1 MRLDRLNNIE
11 NYVIQHGTV
20 SLDELTECFDVSTNT
35 VRRDLNELV
44 ERGRIKKVYGGV
56 SANDD
61 PTPISMP
68 TRSSKNV
75 YEKALIGEL
84 AAQFVEDG
92 TTVFVDSGSTTLAL
106 IPYLA
111 THQDITVVTHSLSA
125 LYEASKYPNLKIV
138 GLGGLFNFATSSFT
152 DSQTMD
158 MLSRISLNTVFIAAT
173 GVSLSRGLTNTTF
186 SEAEIKRSATHFG
199 KKIVLM
205 ADHSKFDNS
214 SIISFCDFDRLFA
227 VVTDKL
233 PDKSYVDFT
242 AKHGIKL
249 ICAERPKAKQ

>member
-1 MRLDRLNNIE
+1 MRLDRLNSIE

-20 SLDELTECFDVSTNT
+20 SLDELTEYFDVSTNT
-35 VRRDLNELV
+35 IRRDLSELT

-84 AAQFVEDG
+84 AAQFVEDS
-92 TTVFVDSGSTTLAL
+92 TTVFVDSGSTAL
-106 IPYLA
+106 TIVPYLA
-111 THQDITVVTHSLSA
+111 THHDITVVTHSLGA

-138 GLGGLFNFATSSFT
+138 ALGGLYNFATSSFT
-152 DSQTMD
+152 DSQAME

-173 GVSLSRGLTNTTF
+173 GVSLTRGLTNTTF
-186 SEAEIKRSATHFG
+186 SEAEIKRSATQNG
-199 KKIVLM
+199 KQIILM
-205 ADHSKFDNS
+205 ADHSKFDNT
-214 SIISFCDFDRLFA
+214 SIISFCNFDSLYA

-233 PDKSYVDFT
+233 PDKPYVDFA
-242 AKHGIKL
+242 AKNGIKL
-249 ICAERPKAKQ
+249 VCAEHPKAK